1 MSDASNPNQLASA
14 EVASEAL
21 HVGAVAKPRVWTVF
35 TTVLLALMMAIF
47 AQVIVVCVLLFIA
60 TGKGQNLGQAANNL
74 VEDIMVPPAFLTLLV
89 LSQLLMGLT
98 TIAVAMRSAT
108 PLLERLSLRA
118 PKCPRWTLALFPLAS
133 VIPLTVGVGA
143 AYGMTCVFT
152 PDTSIETFYESLTTA
167 WAIPFIILI
176 GVMPGMMEE
185 LLFRGYVQTRLI
197 ERWGPLVGISVT
209 TILFALFHVT
219 PHAMALAFIVGIWL
233 GILAWRTGSIWPGVI
248 CHAFMNS
255 TWNVWQVGQRL
266 WGLPENLAISA
277 WVVSGTLA
285 TAVFAFACWVLI
297 NNRYHFVNESN

>member
-1 MSDASNPNQLASA
+1 MSYASNPNQLASP

-21 HVGAVAKPRVWTVF
+21 HVGTGAKQRVWTVF
-35 TTVLLALMMAIF
+35 TTVLLALMMAIV
-47 AQVIVVCVLLFIA
+47 AQVTVVGALLFIA

-74 VEDIMVPPAFLTLLV
+74 AEDIMAPPAFIALLV

-98 TIAVAMRSAT
+98 TMAAAMRSAT
-108 PLLERLSLRA
+108 PLLERLSLRE
-118 PKCPRWTLALFPLAS
+118 PKCPWWTLALFPMAS
-133 VIPLTVGVGA
+133 AIPLAVGVGA
-143 AYGMTCVFT
+143 AYGMTYFFA
-152 PDTSIETFYESLTTA
+152 PDTSIEALYKNLTTV

-185 LLFRGYVQTRLI
+185 LLFRGYAQTRLI

-209 TILFALFHVT
+209 AILFALFHVT

-248 CHAFMNS
+248 CHAFINS

-266 WGLPENLAISA
+266 WGLPENLAIPT

-285 TAVFAFACWVLI
+285 TAVFAFACWELM
-297 NNRYHFVNESN
+297 NNRYHVVHESN